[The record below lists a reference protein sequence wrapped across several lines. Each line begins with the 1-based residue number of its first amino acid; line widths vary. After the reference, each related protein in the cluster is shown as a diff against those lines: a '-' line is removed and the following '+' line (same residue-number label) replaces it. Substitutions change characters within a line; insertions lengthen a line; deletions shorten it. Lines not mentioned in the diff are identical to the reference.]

1 MTAVAPEAAQTNSSA
16 PLRASPAKHMDLERM
31 RPLFAAGMAC
41 FGVGLCALFYFL
53 LPDKAAKILIDRNG
67 LIYPFSV
74 QNCMW
79 VVFCV
84 ASGELFIRMRST
96 RIEFQQLRHGY
107 LPSDTRVILQGH
119 DLPEIYRRIQEAG
132 YQRFVP
138 RLISRCILQFQISSS
153 IEQCASLMNTTLDL
167 LSHEVDL
174 RYSMLR
180 YITWLIPSLGFI
192 GTVIGIGHAL
202 AFAGEPGR
210 FQDPALLT
218 EVTSRL
224 AVSFDGTLVA
234 LLMAA
239 VLLFWQNVVQSK
251 EEHALNLSGQ
261 YCLDNLINKLYVPK
275 QVNVGSFLKGTS

>member
-1 MTAVAPEAAQTNSSA
+1 MNSLSSGTVGQNERAP
-16 PLRASPAKHMDLERM
+16 SPVGGARRVNVEKF
-31 RPLFAAGMAC
+31 RPLIAALAAGA
-41 FGVGLCALFYFL
+41 GVLLCVLLYYV
-53 LPDKAAKILIDRNG
+53 LPDKAAKIMIDRNG

-84 ASGELFIRMRST
+84 AVGELLIRMRAT
-96 RIEFQQLRHGY
+96 RIEMRQLRMHY
-107 LPSDTRVILQGH
+107 LPEDTRVVLQGK
-119 DLPEIYRRIQEAG
+119 DLPELYRRVREQG
-132 YQRFVP
+132 YADQRLLP
-138 RLISRCILQFQISSS
+138 RQVARCILQFQISSS
-153 IEQCASLMNTTLDL
+153 VEQCASLMNTTLDL

-174 RYSMLR
+174 HYSLLR
-180 YITWLIPSLGFI
+180 YVTWLIPSLGFI

-202 AFAGEPGR
+202 SYAGEPGR
-210 FQDPALLT
+210 FQEPTLLS

-239 VLLFWQNVVQSK
+239 VLLFWQNVVQAG

-261 YCLDNLINKLYVPK
+261 YCLDNLINRLYVPK
-275 QVNVGSFLKGTS
+275 NVSSSSH

>member
-1 MTAVAPEAAQTNSSA
+1 MTAAFPKNTREGPQKTDITMHDAVRTR
-16 PLRASPAKHMDLERM
+16 LDLERL
-31 RPLFAAGMAC
+31 RPLFAVAMGLV
-41 FGVGLCALFYFL
+41 GVLLCVLFYYV
-53 LPDKAAKILIDRNG
+53 LPKNAAKILIDRGG

-79 VVFCV
+79 VVFCI
-84 ASGELFIRMRST
+84 ASGELFIRMRAT
-96 RIEFQQLRHGY
+96 RLEFKQLGMKY
-107 LPSDTRVILQGH
+107 LPTDARVVLQAH
-119 DLPEIYRRIQEAG
+119 DLHDIYRRIRESG
-132 YQRFVP
+132 YTEQRFIP
-138 RLISRCILQFQISSS
+138 RLITRCILQFQISSS

-180 YITWLIPSLGFI
+180 YFTWLIPSLGFV

-202 AFAGEPGR
+202 SYAGEPGR
-210 FQDPALLT
+210 FQDPTLLS

-239 VLLFWQNVVQSK
+239 VLLFWQNVVQSS
-251 EEHALNLSGQ
+251 EERALNLSGQ
-261 YCLDNLINKLYVPK
+261 YCLDNLINRLYVQK
-275 QVNVGSFLKGTS
+275 HV